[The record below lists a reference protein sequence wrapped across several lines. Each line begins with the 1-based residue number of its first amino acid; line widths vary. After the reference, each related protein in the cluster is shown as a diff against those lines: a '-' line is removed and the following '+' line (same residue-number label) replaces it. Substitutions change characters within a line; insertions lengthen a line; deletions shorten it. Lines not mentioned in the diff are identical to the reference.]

1 MQRAILYACFTLALS
16 VIQTGIHHSARADE
30 QSDLQDQLLSA
41 SLAADGTEATIVGQV
56 KFEQRYTRIPQ
67 QVCVGTPCQSSKLYW
82 SVVIYSGNVRYL
94 VDQKLN
100 LGVDRAPEFVEL
112 NGVRLTAGSTV
123 KIVGKIVP
131 GSPDLYFL
139 LSVDRVTLLED
150 HALLEM

>member
-1 MQRAILYACFTLALS
+1 MQRAIVYACFTLVLA
-16 VIQTGIHHSARADE
+16 VIQIGIYSARAD
-30 QSDLQDQLLSA
+30 DQLDFTQEQFLS
-41 SLAADGTEATIVGQV
+41 SSMVTDGTEATIVGQV

-67 QVCVGTPCQSSKLYW
+67 QFCVGTPCQSSKLYW

-112 NGVRLTAGSTV
+112 NGTRLTAGSTV
-123 KIVGKIVP
+123 KVVGKVVP
-131 GSPDLYFL
+131 GSHDLYFL

-150 HALLEM
+150 HALLDM